1 MADCAVNAV
10 SDCLVPV
17 NGVYGVDGVD
27 VLQVA
32 A

>member
-17 NGVYGVDGVD
+17 YGVDSVD

>member
-17 NGVYGVDGVD
+17 NGVDGVD